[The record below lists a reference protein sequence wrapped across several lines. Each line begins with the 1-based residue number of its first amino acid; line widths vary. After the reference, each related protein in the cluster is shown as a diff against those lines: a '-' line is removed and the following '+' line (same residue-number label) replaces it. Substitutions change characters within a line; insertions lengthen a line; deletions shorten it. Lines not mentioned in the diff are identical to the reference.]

1 MPIHGYPSDCFFPA
15 RLMMHFSD
23 VFVVVEGMHLT
34 HVARFGQLSFS
45 DVAPHFLSALFIM

>member
-1 MPIHGYPSDCFFPA
+1 MPIHGYPSDRFFPA